1 MELSPEQFLDV
12 RSHGFVRLAIAVPRV
27 RVGDP
32 AANVAHHLEQIEA
45 AGGKGASYVL
55 FPELSLTGYT
65 CADLFYSQAL
75 LDGALKALEELL
87 DQTKETGLAFSFG
100 MPLRIDHAVF
110 NVAVT
115 CSRGD
120 ILSVAPKTYLPQYR
134 EFYETRYF
142 ARAAEAQTDSVSLC
156 GREAPFGP
164 DVLLRTDDPRVV
176 IYPTICED
184 DWVPVPPSSRAALA
198 GASILANL
206 SASNIVI
213 GKAQYREDL
222 VLASSGRN
230 EAVHMYAAAGF
241 GESTMDVVWD
251 GHGFITERGYML
263 AKTERFQL
271 DGACIVA
278 DVDVEALTLERG
290 VQGSF
295 RQNAMDYKSSWRS
308 VSLPGF
314 RSGQAGERG
323 LKDAGR
329 AGEEGSKDA
338 GRAGEEGSKDA
349 GRTPNEAHRTFER
362 DIPSH
367 PFVPQNPAD
376 RSQRCREV
384 FMIQSTGLATKLR
397 SLPEDARRVVVAVSG
412 GQDSTHALN
421 VAVHTMDLLGLPR
434 SRIVALTMPGLG
446 TTERTYSNACTL
458 IRAVGATFREIDI
471 KPAVRQFFED
481 IEHSEDK
488 KDLVYENTQAW
499 TRKLEELATAAQVK
513 GIVLGT
519 GDLSELALGWCTMFG
534 DHASH
539 YGVNAGIPKTLISY
553 LIRWTADEVF
563 EKETAVRDVLLDIL
577 DTPISPELLP
587 PREREIAQKTEENIG
602 PYELHDFFI
611 YYFMRFGF
619 SPSRIARMA
628 LHAFEGKYELREI
641 KTWLRVF
648 IVRFF
653 QNQFKRN
660 CLPEGP
666 KVGMTCISPR
676 GDWRMPS
683 DASPAVWLSDL
694 DRIPDEL

>member
-1 MELSPEQFLDV
+1 MDPKLTPEQFLDV
-12 RSHGFVRLAIAVPRV
+12 RGHGFVRLAIAVPRI

-45 AGGKGASYVL
+45 AEGKGASYAL

-65 CADLFYSQAL
+65 CADLFHSQAL
-75 LDGALKALEELL
+75 LDGALEALEELL
-87 DQTKETGLAFSFG
+87 ERTRNFDLAFSFG

-120 ILSVAPKTYLPQYR
+120 ILSVTPKTYLPQYR

-142 ARAAEAQTDSVSLC
+142 ARAAEAQAETVSLC
-156 GREAPFGP
+156 GRDAPFGP

-184 DWVPVPPSSRAALA
+184 DWVPLPPSSRAALA

-213 GKAQYREDL
+213 GKAQYREEL
-222 VLASSGRN
+222 ILASSGRN

-251 GHGFITERGYML
+251 GHGFIAERGYML
-263 AKTERFQL
+263 AKTERFHL
-271 DGACIVA
+271 DGACIAA

-308 VSLPGF
+308 VTLRGF
-314 RSGQAGERG
+314 RSGRAGE
-323 LKDAGR
+323 KDSKGAGR
-329 AGEEGSKDA
+329 ASA
-338 GRAGEEGSKDA
+338 
-349 GRTPNEAHRTFER
+349 EAHRTFRR

-367 PFVPQNPAD
+367 PFVPQNPAE

-421 VAVHTMDLLGLPR
+421 VAVHTMDMLGLPR
-434 SRIVALTMPGLG
+434 SHIVALTMPGLG
-446 TTERTYSNACTL
+446 TTERTYSNACAL

-471 KPAVRQFFED
+471 KPAVRQFFGD
-481 IEHSEDK
+481 IGHSEDK

-499 TRKLEELATAAQVK
+499 TRKLEELATAAQVR

-553 LIRWTADEVF
+553 LIRWTADVVF
-563 EKETAVRDVLLDIL
+563 EQETAVQDVLLDIL

-587 PREREIAQKTEENIG
+587 PREREIAQKTEEDIG

-628 LHAFEGKYELREI
+628 LHAFEGKYALREI

-683 DASPAVWLSDL
+683 DASPAVWLADL
-694 DRIPDEL
+694 ERIPDEL

>member
-1 MELSPEQFLDV
+1 MEFSPEQFLDV
-12 RSHGFVRLAIAVPRV
+12 RSHGFVRLAIAVPRI

-45 AGGKGASYVL
+45 AGVKGASYVL

-65 CADLFYSQAL
+65 CADLFHSQAL

-87 DQTKETGLAFSFG
+87 DQTRETGLAFSFG

-308 VSLPGF
+308 AYLPGF
-314 RSGQAGERG
+314 RPGQNGEER
-323 LKDAGR
+323 LKDAGQ
-329 AGEEGSKDA
+329 AGKEGSKDA
-338 GRAGEEGSKDA
+338 GRAPGA
-349 GRTPNEAHRTFER
+349 AHRTFER

-397 SLPEDARRVVVAVSG
+397 SLPENARRVVVAVSG

-471 KPAVRQFFED
+471 KPAVRQFFGD
-481 IEHSEDK
+481 IGHSEDK

-563 EKETAVRDVLLDIL
+563 EQETAVRDVLLDIL

-587 PREREIAQKTEENIG
+587 PREQEIDQKTEENIG

-628 LHAFEGKYELREI
+628 MHAFEGKYELREI

>member
-1 MELSPEQFLDV
+1 MSMKLSTEQFLDV
-12 RSHGFVRLAIAVPRV
+12 RNHGFVRLAIVVPRI

-45 AGGKGASYVL
+45 AAARGSSYAL

-65 CADLFYSQAL
+65 CADLFHSQAL
-75 LDGALKALEELL
+75 LDGALEALGEILDRTREL
-87 DQTKETGLAFSFG
+87 DMAFSFG

-115 CSRGD
+115 CSRGN
-120 ILSVAPKTYLPQYR
+120 ILSAAPKTYLPQYR

-142 ARAAEAQTDSVSLC
+142 ARAAEAQSDTIALC
-156 GREAPFGP
+156 GQDVPFGP

-184 DWVPVPPSSRAALA
+184 DWVPVPPSGRAALA
-198 GASILANL
+198 GATILANL

-222 VLASSGRN
+222 ILSSSGRN

-251 GHGFITERGYML
+251 GHGFIAERGYML
-263 AKTERFQL
+263 EKTKRFQL

-278 DVDVEALTLERG
+278 DADVEALTLERG

-308 VSLPGF
+308 VSLAGF
-314 RSGQAGERG
+314 RPGQTGQKSPEAS
-323 LKDAGR
+323 DR
-329 AGEEGSKDA
+329 AGEGVHHA
-338 GRAGEEGSKDA
+338 FQR
-349 GRTPNEAHRTFER
+349 N
-362 DIPSH
+362 IPSH
-367 PFVPQNPAD
+367 PFVPQNPAE

-384 FMIQSTGLATKLR
+384 FMIQATGLATKLR

-421 VAVHTMDLLGLPR
+421 VAVHTMDMLELPR

-446 TTERTYSNACTL
+446 TTERTYGNACAL

-471 KPAVRQFFED
+471 KPAVRQFFGD
-481 IEHSEDK
+481 IGHSEDK

-499 TRKLEELATAAQVK
+499 TRKLEELATAAQVR

-553 LIRWTADEVF
+553 LIRWTADVVF
-563 EKETAVRDVLLDIL
+563 EQEKAVRDVLLDIL

-587 PREREIAQKTEENIG
+587 PREREIAQKTEEKIG

-628 LHAFEGKYELREI
+628 LHAFEGKYPLHEI
-641 KTWLRVF
+641 KNWLRVF

-683 DASPAVWLSDL
+683 DASPAVWLADL
-694 DRIPDEL
+694 ERIPDEL

>member
-12 RSHGFVRLAIAVPRV
+12 RSHGFVRLAIAVPRI

-65 CADLFYSQAL
+65 CADLFHSQAL

-87 DQTKETGLAFSFG
+87 DQTRETGLAFSFG

-115 CSRGD
+115 CSRGA

-308 VSLPGF
+308 ATLPGF
-314 RSGQAGERG
+314 RSGQAGDEGTKDASQAGEMG
-323 LKDAGR
+323 LKDAGQ
-329 AGEEGSKDA
+329 A
-338 GRAGEEGSKDA
+338 
-349 GRTPNEAHRTFER
+349 PNEAHRTFER

-471 KPAVRQFFED
+471 KPAVRQFFGD

>member
-1 MELSPEQFLDV
+1 MDPKLTPEQFLDV
-12 RSHGFVRLAIAVPRV
+12 RGHGFVRLAIAVPRI

-45 AGGKGASYVL
+45 AEGKGASYAL

-65 CADLFYSQAL
+65 CADLFHSQAL
-75 LDGALKALEELL
+75 LDGALEALEELL
-87 DQTKETGLAFSFG
+87 ERTRSFDLAFSFG
-100 MPLRIDHAVF
+100 MPLRIDHAVY

-120 ILSVAPKTYLPQYR
+120 ILSVTPKTYLPQYR

-142 ARAAEAQTDSVSLC
+142 ARAAEAQTETVSLC
-156 GREAPFGP
+156 GRDAPFGP

-184 DWVPVPPSSRAALA
+184 DWVPLPPSSRAALA

-213 GKAQYREDL
+213 GKAQYREEL
-222 VLASSGRN
+222 ILASSGRN

-251 GHGFITERGYML
+251 GHGFIAERGYML
-263 AKTERFQL
+263 AKTERFHL
-271 DGACIVA
+271 DGACIAA

-308 VSLPGF
+308 VTLQGF
-314 RSGQAGERG
+314 RSGRTGE
-323 LKDAGR
+323 KDSKGAGR
-329 AGEEGSKDA
+329 ASA
-338 GRAGEEGSKDA
+338 
-349 GRTPNEAHRTFER
+349 EAHRTFRR

-367 PFVPQNPAD
+367 PFVPQNPAE

-421 VAVHTMDLLGLPR
+421 VAVHTMDMLGLPR
-434 SRIVALTMPGLG
+434 SHIVALTMPGLG
-446 TTERTYSNACTL
+446 TTERTYSNACAL

-471 KPAVRQFFED
+471 KPAVRQFFGD
-481 IEHSEDK
+481 IGHSEDK

-499 TRKLEELATAAQVK
+499 TRKLEELATAAQVR

-553 LIRWTADEVF
+553 LIRWTADVVF
-563 EKETAVRDVLLDIL
+563 EQETAVRDVLLDIL

-587 PREREIAQKTEENIG
+587 PREREIAQKTEEDIG

-611 YYFMRFGF
+611 YYFLRFGF

-628 LHAFEGKYELREI
+628 LHAFEGKYALREI

-683 DASPAVWLSDL
+683 DASPAVWLADL
-694 DRIPDEL
+694 ERIPDEL

>member
-1 MELSPEQFLDV
+1 MERSPEQFLDV
-12 RSHGFVRLAIAVPRV
+12 RSHGFVRLAIAVPRI

-32 AANVAHHLEQIEA
+32 AANVTHHLEQIEGA
-45 AGGKGASYVL
+45 VGKGASYVL

-65 CADLFYSQAL
+65 CADLFHSQAL
-75 LDGALKALEELL
+75 LDGVLKAFEELL
-87 DQTKETGLAFSFG
+87 DKTRCIDLAFSFG

-120 ILSVAPKTYLPQYR
+120 ILSVTPKTYLPQYR

-142 ARAAEAQTDSVSLC
+142 ARAAEAQTESVSLC

-198 GASILANL
+198 GATILANL

-213 GKAQYREDL
+213 GKAQYREHL

-271 DGACIVA
+271 DGTCIVA

-295 RQNAMDYKSSWRS
+295 RQNAMDYKSAWRS
-308 VSLPGF
+308 ISLPGF
-314 RSGQAGERG
+314 RAG
-323 LKDAGR
+323 L
-329 AGEEGSKDA
+329 GEVAGSKDDQRA
-338 GRAGEEGSKDA
+338 GVADSKDTGRTGVADSEKTGRAPEEV
-349 GRTPNEAHRTFER
+349 HRTFER
-362 DIPSH
+362 DIPAQ
-367 PFVPQNPAD
+367 PFVPQNPAE

-434 SRIVALTMPGLG
+434 SHIVALTMPGLG
-446 TTERTYSNACTL
+446 TTERTYSNACAL

-471 KPAVRQFFED
+471 KPAVRRFFED
-481 IEHSEDK
+481 IEHSEEK

-499 TRKLEELATAAQVK
+499 TRKLEELATAAQVR

-563 EKETAVRDVLLDIL
+563 EQEAAVQDVLLDIL

-587 PREREIAQKTEENIG
+587 PREQEIAQKTEENIG

-628 LHAFEGKYELREI
+628 LHAFEGRYELREI

-666 KVGMTCISPR
+666 KVGMTCLSPR

-694 DRIPDEL
+694 ERIPDEL

>member
-1 MELSPEQFLDV
+1 MGIKHSTEQFLDV
-12 RSHGFVRLAIAVPRV
+12 RNHGFVRLAITIPRIL
-27 RVGDP
+27 VGNP
-32 AANVAHHLEQIEA
+32 NANVLHHVEQIEA
-45 AGGKGASYVL
+45 AANQGSSYAL

-65 CADLFYSQAL
+65 CADLFHSQAL
-75 LDGALKALEELL
+75 LEGTLDALNGLL
-87 DQTKETGLAFSFG
+87 DKTRELEIVFSFG

-115 CSRGD
+115 CSRGN
-120 ILSVAPKTYLPQYR
+120 ILAVTPKTYLPQYR

-142 ARAAEAQTDSVSLC
+142 ARAAEAQTETVFLNNQ
-156 GREAPFGP
+156 EIPFGN
-164 DVLLRTDDPRVV
+164 DILLRTDDPRVI

-184 DWVPVPPSSRAALA
+184 DWVPMPPSSRAALA
-198 GASILANL
+198 GATILANL

-213 GKAQYREDL
+213 GKAQYRENL
-222 VLASSGRN
+222 ILASSGRN

-251 GHGFITERGYML
+251 GHGFISERGYML
-263 AKTERFQL
+263 AKTKRFDL
-271 DGACIVA
+271 NGTCIA
-278 DVDVEALTLERG
+278 SDVDVEALTLERG

-308 VSLPGF
+308 VLLPGF
-314 RSGQAGERG
+314 HFGQTTHNDSDENSNAKEQIYH
-323 LKDAGR
+323 KF
-329 AGEEGSKDA
+329 S
-338 GRAGEEGSKDA
+338 
-349 GRTPNEAHRTFER
+349 R
-362 DIPSH
+362 DISSH
-367 PFVPQNPAD
+367 PFVPHKLEERN
-376 RSQRCREV
+376 QRCREV
-384 FMIQSTGLATKLR
+384 FMIQATGLATKLR

-421 VAVHTMDLLGLPR
+421 VAVHTMDILGLPR
-434 SRIVALTMPGLG
+434 SRVIALTMPGLG
-446 TTERTYSNACTL
+446 TTDRTYGNACAL
-458 IRAVGATFREIDI
+458 IQAVGATFREIDI
-471 KPAVRQFFED
+471 KPAVRQFFDD
-481 IEHSEDK
+481 IEHSEDQ

-499 TRKLEELATAAQVK
+499 TRKLEELATAAQVR
-513 GIVLGT
+513 GIVIGT

-553 LIRWTADEVF
+553 LIRWTADVVF
-563 EKETAVRDVLLDIL
+563 EQDEVVRKVLLDIL
-577 DTPISPELLP
+577 ETPISPELLP
-587 PREREIAQKTEENIG
+587 PVDTEIAQKTEENIG

-628 LHAFEGKYELREI
+628 LHAFDEKYGLGEI

-683 DASPAVWLSDL
+683 DASPAVWLEDL
-694 DRIPDEL
+694 ERIPDEL

>member
-1 MELSPEQFLDV
+1 MNPKFTAEQFLDV
-12 RSHGFVRLAIAVPRV
+12 RSHGFVRLAIAVPRI

-32 AANVAHHLEQIEA
+32 AANVAHHLEQIET
-45 AGGKGASYVL
+45 AGGKGASYAL

-65 CADLFYSQAL
+65 CADLFHSQAL
-75 LDGALKALEELL
+75 LDGALEAFEDLLEKTRNI
-87 DQTKETGLAFSFG
+87 DLAFSFG

-120 ILSVAPKTYLPQYR
+120 ILSVTPKTYLPQYR

-142 ARAAEAQTDSVSLC
+142 ARAAEAQTETVSLC
-156 GREAPFGP
+156 GRDAPFGT

-184 DWVPVPPSSRAALA
+184 DWVPLPPSSRAALA

-213 GKAQYREDL
+213 GKAQYREEL
-222 VLASSGRN
+222 ILASSGRN

-251 GHGFITERGYML
+251 GHGFIAERGYML

-271 DGACIVA
+271 DGACIAA

-308 VSLPGF
+308 APLQGF
-314 RSGQAGERG
+314 RSGQTAEKGSTAAGQ
-323 LKDAGR
+323 AS
-329 AGEEGSKDA
+329 GEV
-338 GRAGEEGSKDA
+338 
-349 GRTPNEAHRTFER
+349 HRTFRR

-367 PFVPQNPAD
+367 PFVPQNPAE

-421 VAVHTMDLLGLPR
+421 VAVHTMDMLGLPR
-434 SRIVALTMPGLG
+434 SHIVALTMPGLG
-446 TTERTYSNACTL
+446 TTERTYSNACAL

-471 KPAVRQFFED
+471 KPAVRQFFGD

-499 TRKLEELATAAQVK
+499 TRKLEELATAAQVR

-553 LIRWTADEVF
+553 LIRWTADVVF

-628 LHAFEGKYELREI
+628 LHAFEGKYELQEI

-683 DASPAVWLSDL
+683 DASPAVWLADL
-694 DRIPDEL
+694 ERVPDEL

>member
-1 MELSPEQFLDV
+1 MDPTCSPDQFLDV
-12 RSHGFVRLAIAVPRV
+12 RSHGFVRLAIAVPRI

-32 AANVAHHLEQIEA
+32 AANVTHHLEQIEA
-45 AGGKGASYVL
+45 ADGRGASYAL

-65 CADLFYSQAL
+65 CADLFHSQAL
-75 LDGALKALEELL
+75 LDGALEALEDLL
-87 DQTKETGLAFSFG
+87 DRTKDLDMAFSFG

-115 CSRGD
+115 CSRGHV
-120 ILSVAPKTYLPQYR
+120 LSVTPKTYLPQYR

-142 ARAAEAQTDSVSLC
+142 ARAAEAQTVTVTLC
-156 GREAPFGP
+156 GTDVPFGP

-222 VLASSGRN
+222 ILASSGRN

-251 GHGFITERGYML
+251 GHGFIAERGYML
-263 AKTERFQL
+263 AKTERFHL

-308 VSLPGF
+308 VSLTGF
-314 RSGQAGERG
+314 RPEPAGEDGSNASDQPR
-323 LKDAGR
+323 
-329 AGEEGSKDA
+329 EGVHQA
-338 GRAGEEGSKDA
+338 
-349 GRTPNEAHRTFER
+349 FLR

-367 PFVPQNPAD
+367 PFVPQNPAE

-384 FMIQSTGLATKLR
+384 FMIQATGLATKLR
-397 SLPEDARRVVVAVSG
+397 SLPEDARKVVVAVSG

-421 VAVHTMDLLGLPR
+421 VAVHAMDLIGLPR
-434 SRIVALTMPGLG
+434 SHIVALTMPGLG
-446 TTERTYSNACTL
+446 TTERTYENACAL

-471 KPAVRQFFED
+471 KPAVRQFFGD
-481 IEHSEDK
+481 IGHSEDK

-499 TRKLEELATAAQVK
+499 TRKLEELATAAQVR

-553 LIRWTADEVF
+553 LIRWTADVVF
-563 EKETAVRDVLLDIL
+563 EREKAVRDVLLDIL

-587 PREREIAQKTEENIG
+587 PHEREIAQKTEEKIG

-628 LHAFEGKYELREI
+628 LHAFEGKYDLQAI

>member
-1 MELSPEQFLDV
+1 MSMKLSTEQFLDV
-12 RSHGFVRLAIAVPRV
+12 RNHGFVRLAIVVPRI

-32 AANVAHHLEQIEA
+32 TANVAHHLEQIEA
-45 AGGKGASYVL
+45 AAGRGSSYAL

-65 CADLFYSQAL
+65 CADLFHSQVL
-75 LDGALKALEELL
+75 LDGALEALGEILEATRGL
-87 DQTKETGLAFSFG
+87 DMAFSFG

-110 NVAVT
+110 NVALT
-115 CSRGD
+115 CSRGN
-120 ILSVAPKTYLPQYR
+120 ILSATPKTYLPQYR

-142 ARAAEAQTDSVSLC
+142 ARAAEAQADTVSLC
-156 GREAPFGP
+156 GQDVPFGP
-164 DVLLRTDDPRVV
+164 DVLLRTDDPRIV

-184 DWVPVPPSSRAALA
+184 DWVPVPPSGRAALA
-198 GASILANL
+198 GATILANL

-222 VLASSGRN
+222 ILASSGRN

-278 DVDVEALTLERG
+278 DADVEALTLERG

-308 VSLPGF
+308 VPLPGF
-314 RSGQAGERG
+314 RSGQAGQNGSGGSGRRG
-323 LKDAGR
+323 K
-329 AGEEGSKDA
+329 EGKGVHHA
-338 GRAGEEGSKDA
+338 
-349 GRTPNEAHRTFER
+349 FLR

-367 PFVPQNPAD
+367 PFVPQNPAE

-384 FMIQSTGLATKLR
+384 FMIQATGLATKLR

-421 VAVHTMDLLGLPR
+421 VAVHTMDMLELPR

-446 TTERTYSNACTL
+446 TTERTYGNACAL

-471 KPAVRQFFED
+471 KPAVRQFFGD
-481 IEHSEDK
+481 IGHSEDK

-499 TRKLEELATAAQVK
+499 TRKLEELATAAQVR

-553 LIRWTADEVF
+553 LIRWTSDVVF
-563 EKETAVRDVLLDIL
+563 EEEKAVREVLLDIL

-587 PREREIAQKTEENIG
+587 PREREIAQKTEEKIG

-628 LHAFEGKYELREI
+628 LHAFEGKYQLHEI

-683 DASPAVWLSDL
+683 DASPAVWLADL
-694 DRIPDEL
+694 ERIPDEL

>member
-1 MELSPEQFLDV
+1 MGLSPEQFLDV
-12 RSHGFVRLAIAVPRV
+12 RSHGFVRLAIAVPRI

-65 CADLFYSQAL
+65 CADLFHSQAL

-87 DQTKETGLAFSFG
+87 DQTRETGLAFSFG

-115 CSRGD
+115 CSRGT

-156 GREAPFGP
+156 GQEAPFGP
-164 DVLLRTDDPRVV
+164 DVLLRTDDPRIV

-308 VSLPGF
+308 AYLPGL
-314 RSGQAGERG
+314 RPGQNGEER
-323 LKDAGR
+323 LKDAGQ
-329 AGEEGSKDA
+329 AGKESSKDA
-338 GRAGEEGSKDA
+338 GQAPGA
-349 GRTPNEAHRTFER
+349 AHQTFER

-471 KPAVRQFFED
+471 KPAVRQFFGD
-481 IEHSEDK
+481 IQHSEDK

-563 EKETAVRDVLLDIL
+563 EQETAVRDVLLDIL

-587 PREREIAQKTEENIG
+587 PREQEIDQKTEENIG

>member
-1 MELSPEQFLDV
+1 MSMKLSTEQFLDV
-12 RSHGFVRLAIAVPRV
+12 RNHGFVRLAIVVPRI

-45 AGGKGASYVL
+45 AAGRGSSYAL

-65 CADLFYSQAL
+65 CADLFHSQVL
-75 LDGALKALEELL
+75 LDSALEALGEILEATRGL
-87 DQTKETGLAFSFG
+87 DMTFSFG

-110 NVAVT
+110 NVALT
-115 CSRGD
+115 CSRGN
-120 ILSVAPKTYLPQYR
+120 ILSATPKTYLPQYR

-142 ARAAEAQTDSVSLC
+142 ARAAEAQADTVSLC
-156 GREAPFGP
+156 GQEVPFGP
-164 DVLLRTDDPRVV
+164 DVLLRTDDPRIV

-184 DWVPVPPSSRAALA
+184 DWVPVPPSGRAALA
-198 GASILANL
+198 GATILANL

-222 VLASSGRN
+222 ILASSGRN

-278 DVDVEALTLERG
+278 DADVEALTLERG

-308 VSLPGF
+308 VPLPGF
-314 RSGQAGERG
+314 RSGQAGQNGSGASGRRG
-323 LKDAGR
+323 K
-329 AGEEGSKDA
+329 EGKGVHHA
-338 GRAGEEGSKDA
+338 
-349 GRTPNEAHRTFER
+349 FLR

-367 PFVPQNPAD
+367 PFVPQNPAE

-384 FMIQSTGLATKLR
+384 FMIQATGLATKLR

-421 VAVHTMDLLGLPR
+421 VAVHTMDMLELPR

-446 TTERTYSNACTL
+446 TTERTYGNACAL

-471 KPAVRQFFED
+471 KPAVRQFFGD
-481 IEHSEDK
+481 IGHSEDK

-499 TRKLEELATAAQVK
+499 TRKLEELATAAQVR

-553 LIRWTADEVF
+553 LIRWTADVVF
-563 EKETAVRDVLLDIL
+563 EEEKAVREVLLDIL

-587 PREREIAQKTEENIG
+587 PREREIAQKTEEKIG

-628 LHAFEGKYELREI
+628 LHAFEGKYQLHEI

-683 DASPAVWLSDL
+683 DASPAVWLADL
-694 DRIPDEL
+694 ERIPDEL

>member
-1 MELSPEQFLDV
+1 M
-12 RSHGFVRLAIAVPRV
+12 RLAIAVPRI

-65 CADLFYSQAL
+65 CADLFHSQAL
-75 LDGALKALEELL
+75 LDGTLKALEELL
-87 DQTKETGLAFSFG
+87 DQTRETGLAFSFG

-308 VSLPGF
+308 VTLPGF
-314 RSGQAGERG
+314 RLGQTGEGGSKDAGQAVESG

-329 AGEEGSKDA
+329 A
-338 GRAGEEGSKDA
+338 
-349 GRTPNEAHRTFER
+349 PNEAHRTFER

-446 TTERTYSNACTL
+446 TTKRTYSNACTL

-471 KPAVRQFFED
+471 KPAVLQFFGD
-481 IEHSEDK
+481 IGHSEDK

-587 PREREIAQKTEENIG
+587 PQEQEIAQKTEENIG

>member
-1 MELSPEQFLDV
+1 MVPPLPPDQFLDV
-12 RSHGFVRLAIAVPRV
+12 RNHGFARLAIAVPRI

-32 AANVAHHLEQIEA
+32 AANVSHHLEQIEA
-45 AGGKGASYVL
+45 ADGRGASYVL

-65 CADLFYSQAL
+65 CADLFHSQAL
-75 LDGALKALEELL
+75 LDGALDSLAELL
-87 DQTKETGLAFSFG
+87 DRTRELAMAFSFG

-115 CSRGD
+115 CSRGR
-120 ILSVAPKTYLPQYR
+120 ILSVTPKTYLPQYR

-142 ARAAEAQTDSVSLC
+142 ARAAEAQADTVTLC
-156 GREAPFGP
+156 GTDVPFGP
-164 DVLLRTDDPRVV
+164 DVLLRTDDPRIV

-184 DWVPVPPSSRAALA
+184 DWVPVPPASRAALA
-198 GASILANL
+198 GATVLANL

-222 VLASSGRN
+222 ILASSGRN

-251 GHGFITERGYML
+251 GHGFIAERGYMM
-263 AKTERFQL
+263 ARTERFHL
-271 DGACIVA
+271 DGACVVA

-314 RSGQAGERG
+314 RPDPAGNNG
-323 LKDAGR
+323 SKSSGR
-329 AGEEGSKDA
+329 A
-338 GRAGEEGSKDA
+338 
-349 GRTPNEAHRTFER
+349 NEVAYRTFLR

-367 PFVPQNPAD
+367 PFVPQNPAE

-384 FMIQSTGLATKLR
+384 FMIQATGLATKLK
-397 SLPEDARRVVVAVSG
+397 SLPEDARKVVVAVSG

-421 VAVHTMDLLGLPR
+421 VAVHTMDMLGLPR
-434 SRIVALTMPGLG
+434 SGVVALTMPGLG
-446 TTERTYSNACTL
+446 TTERTYGNACAL

-471 KPAVRQFFED
+471 KPAVRQFFGD
-481 IEHSEDK
+481 IAHSEDK
-488 KDLVYENTQAW
+488 KDLVFENTQAW
-499 TRKLEELATAAQVK
+499 TRKLEELATAAQVR

-563 EKETAVRDVLLDIL
+563 EREQAVRDVLLDIL

-587 PREREIAQKTEENIG
+587 PREAEIAQKTEEKIG

-628 LHAFEGKYELREI
+628 LHAFGGKYDLREI

-683 DASPAVWLSDL
+683 DASPAVWLADL
-694 DRIPDEL
+694 ERIPDEL

>member
-1 MELSPEQFLDV
+1 MVPPLPPDQFLDV
-12 RSHGFVRLAIAVPRV
+12 RNHGFARVAIAVPRI

-32 AANVAHHLEQIEA
+32 AANVSHHLEQIEA
-45 AGGKGASYVL
+45 ADGRGASYVL

-65 CADLFYSQAL
+65 CADLFHSQAL
-75 LDGALKALEELL
+75 LDGALDSLAELL
-87 DQTKETGLAFSFG
+87 DRTRELTMAFSFG

-115 CSRGD
+115 CSRGS
-120 ILSVAPKTYLPQYR
+120 ILSVTPKTYLPQYR

-142 ARAAEAQTDSVSLC
+142 ARAAEAQADTVTLC
-156 GREAPFGP
+156 GTDVPFGP
-164 DVLLRTDDPRVV
+164 DVLLRTDDPRIV
-176 IYPTICED
+176 IYPTVCED

-198 GASILANL
+198 GATVLANL

-222 VLASSGRN
+222 ILASSGRN

-251 GHGFITERGYML
+251 GHGFIAERGYMMVR
-263 AKTERFQL
+263 TERFHL
-271 DGACIVA
+271 DGACVVA

-295 RQNAMDYKSSWRS
+295 RQNAMDYRSSWRS

-314 RSGQAGERG
+314 RPDPAGNN
-323 LKDAGR
+323 
-329 AGEEGSKDA
+329 GSKA
-338 GRAGEEGSKDA
+338 SSRA
-349 GRTPNEAHRTFER
+349 NEVAYRTFLR

-367 PFVPQNPAD
+367 PFVPQNPAE

-384 FMIQSTGLATKLR
+384 FMIQATGLATKLK
-397 SLPEDARRVVVAVSG
+397 SLPEDARKVVVAVSG

-421 VAVHTMDLLGLPR
+421 VAVHTMDMLGLPR
-434 SRIVALTMPGLG
+434 SGVVALTMPGLG
-446 TTERTYSNACTL
+446 TTERTYGNACAL

-471 KPAVRQFFED
+471 KPAVRQFFGD
-481 IEHSEDK
+481 IAHSEDK
-488 KDLVYENTQAW
+488 KDLVFENTQAW
-499 TRKLEELATAAQVK
+499 TRKLEELATAAQVR

-563 EKETAVRDVLLDIL
+563 EREQAVRDVLLDIL

-587 PREREIAQKTEENIG
+587 PREAEIAQKTEEKIG

-628 LHAFEGKYELREI
+628 LHAFGGKYDLREI

-683 DASPAVWLSDL
+683 DASPAVWLADL
-694 DRIPDEL
+694 ERIPDEL

>member
-1 MELSPEQFLDV
+1 MDPKLTPEQFLDV
-12 RSHGFVRLAIAVPRV
+12 RGHGFVRLAIAVPRI

-45 AGGKGASYVL
+45 AEGKGASYAL

-65 CADLFYSQAL
+65 CADLFHSQAL
-75 LDGALKALEELL
+75 LDGVLEALEELL
-87 DQTKETGLAFSFG
+87 ERTRSFDLAFSFG

-120 ILSVAPKTYLPQYR
+120 ILSVTPKTYLPQYR

-142 ARAAEAQTDSVSLC
+142 ARAAEAQAETVSLC
-156 GREAPFGP
+156 GRDAPFGA
-164 DVLLRTDDPRVV
+164 DVLVRTDDPRVV

-184 DWVPVPPSSRAALA
+184 DWVPLPPSSRAALA

-222 VLASSGRN
+222 ILASSGRN

-251 GHGFITERGYML
+251 GHGFIAERGYML

-271 DGACIVA
+271 DGACIAA

-308 VSLPGF
+308 VTLRGF
-314 RSGQAGERG
+314 RSGRAGE
-323 LKDAGR
+323 KDPRAAGR
-329 AGEEGSKDA
+329 ASA
-338 GRAGEEGSKDA
+338 
-349 GRTPNEAHRTFER
+349 EAHRTFRR

-367 PFVPQNPAD
+367 PFVPQNPAE

-421 VAVHTMDLLGLPR
+421 VAVHTMDMLGLPR
-434 SRIVALTMPGLG
+434 SDIVALTMPGLG
-446 TTERTYSNACTL
+446 TTERTYSNACAL

-471 KPAVRQFFED
+471 KPAVRQFFGD
-481 IEHSEDK
+481 IGHSEDK

-499 TRKLEELATAAQVK
+499 TRKLEELATAAQVR

-553 LIRWTADEVF
+553 LIRWTADVVF
-563 EKETAVRDVLLDIL
+563 EQEAAVRDVLLDIL

-587 PREREIAQKTEENIG
+587 PREREIAQKTEESIG

-628 LHAFEGKYELREI
+628 LHAFEGKYALREI

-683 DASPAVWLSDL
+683 DASPAVWLADL
-694 DRIPDEL
+694 ERIPDEL

>member
-1 MELSPEQFLDV
+1 MDPRFTPEQFLDV
-12 RSHGFVRLAIAVPRV
+12 RSHGFVRLAIAVPRI

-32 AANVAHHLEQIEA
+32 AANVDHHLEQLEA
-45 AGGKGASYVL
+45 ASGQGASYAL

-65 CADLFYSQAL
+65 CADLFHSQAL
-75 LDGALKALEELL
+75 LDGTLEALEKLL
-87 DQTKETGLAFSFG
+87 ERTRNTDLAYSFG
-100 MPLRIDHAVF
+100 MPLRIDHGVF

-115 CSRGD
+115 CCRGE
-120 ILSVAPKTYLPQYR
+120 ILSVTPKTYLPQYR

-142 ARAAEAQTDSVSLC
+142 ARAAEAQVETVSLC
-156 GREAPFGP
+156 GRDAPFGP
-164 DVLLRTDDPRVV
+164 DILLRTDDPRVV

-198 GASILANL
+198 GATILANL

-222 VLASSGRN
+222 ILASSGRN
-230 EAVHMYAAAGF
+230 ETVHMYAAAGF

-251 GHGFITERGYML
+251 GHGFIAERGYML

-271 DGACIVA
+271 DGACIAA

-308 VSLPGF
+308 VSMPGF
-314 RSGQAGERG
+314 RSG
-323 LKDAGR
+323 R
-329 AGEEGSKDA
+329 AGEKDSTSV
-338 GRAGEEGSKDA
+338 GRASG
-349 GRTPNEAHRTFER
+349 EAHRTFR
-362 DIPSH
+362 RGIPSH
-367 PFVPQNPAD
+367 PFVPQNPSE

-397 SLPEDARRVVVAVSG
+397 SLPENARRVVVAVSG

-421 VAVHTMDLLGLPR
+421 VAVHTMDMLGLPR
-434 SRIVALTMPGLG
+434 TRIVALTMPGLG
-446 TTERTYSNACTL
+446 TTERTYSNACAL

-471 KPAVRQFFED
+471 KPAVRQFFGD
-481 IEHSEDK
+481 IGHSEDK

-539 YGVNAGIPKTLISY
+539 YGVNSGIPKTLISY
-553 LIRWTADEVF
+553 LIRWTADVVF
-563 EKETAVRDVLLDIL
+563 EQETAVRDVLLDIL

-587 PREREIAQKTEENIG
+587 PHEREIAQKTEEKIG

-611 YYFMRFGF
+611 YYFLRFGF
-619 SPSRIARMA
+619 TPSRIARMA
-628 LHAFEGKYELREI
+628 LHAFDGKYGLPEI
-641 KTWLRVF
+641 KSWLRVF

-683 DASPAVWLSDL
+683 DASPAVWLADL
-694 DRIPDEL
+694 ERIPDEL

>member
-1 MELSPEQFLDV
+1 MVTMDPKFSPDQFLDI
-12 RSHGFVRLAIAVPRV
+12 RSHGFVRLAIAIPRI

-32 AANVAHHLEQIEA
+32 AENVTHHLEQIEA
-45 AGGKGASYVL
+45 AGEQGAAYVL

-65 CADLFYSQAL
+65 CADLFHSQAL
-75 LDGALKALEELL
+75 LEGALEALEALL
-87 DQTKETGLAFSFG
+87 AGTEKLDLAFSLG
-100 MPLRIDHAVF
+100 MPLRLDHAVF

-115 CSRGD
+115 CSRGK
-120 ILSVAPKTYLPQYR
+120 IVAVTPKTYLPQYR

-142 ARAAEAQTDSVSLC
+142 ARAAEAQTETVSLC
-156 GREAPFGP
+156 GRDAPFGP

-184 DWVPVPPSSRAALA
+184 DWVPVPPASRAALA
-198 GASILANL
+198 GATILANL

-222 VLASSGRN
+222 ILASSGRN
-230 EAVHMYAAAGF
+230 EAVHLYAAAGF

-251 GHGFITERGYML
+251 GHGFIAERGYML

-271 DGACIVA
+271 DGTCITA
-278 DVDVEALTLERG
+278 DVDVEALVLERG

-308 VSLPGF
+308 VSMPGF
-314 RSGQAGERG
+314 RPGQAGAADNDAARG
-323 LKDAGR
+323 DR
-329 AGEEGSKDA
+329 EQ
-338 GRAGEEGSKDA
+338 
-349 GRTPNEAHRTFER
+349 AHRTFHR
-362 DIPSH
+362 HIPSH
-367 PFVPQNPAD
+367 PFVPQNPAE
-376 RSQRCREV
+376 RSERCSEV
-384 FMIQSTGLATKLR
+384 FMIQFTGLATKLR

-446 TTERTYSNACTL
+446 TTERTYSNACAL

-471 KPAVRQFFED
+471 KPAVRKFFGD

-499 TRKLEELATAAQVK
+499 TRKLEELATAAQVR

-553 LIRWTADEVF
+553 LIKWTADEVF
-563 EKETAVRDVLLDIL
+563 EEEPEVREVLLDIL

-587 PREREIAQKTEENIG
+587 PSDREIAQKTEEEIG

-611 YYFMRFGF
+611 YYFLRFGF

-628 LHAFEGKYELREI
+628 LHAFEGKYGLPEI
-641 KTWLRVF
+641 KAWLRVF

-683 DASPAVWLSDL
+683 DASPAAWLADL
-694 DRIPDEL
+694 DRIPDGL

>member
-314 RSGQAGERG
+314 RSGQ
-323 LKDAGR
+323 

>member
-1 MELSPEQFLDV
+1 MDHTYSSEAFIDV
-12 RSHGFVRLAIAVPRV
+12 RSHGFVRLAIAVPRIH
-27 RVGDP
+27 VGDP
-32 AANVAHHLEQIEA
+32 TANVDHHAEQIETASGRGA
-45 AGGKGASYVL
+45 AYAL

-65 CADLFYSQAL
+65 CADLFHSQAL
-75 LDGALKALEELL
+75 LEGTLEALGALLESTREI
-87 DQTKETGLAFSFG
+87 GMAFSFG
-100 MPLRIDHAVF
+100 MPLRIDHGVF

-115 CSRGD
+115 CSRGK
-120 ILSVAPKTYLPQYR
+120 ILSVTPKTYLPQYR

-142 ARAAEAQTDSVSLC
+142 ARAAESQTETLSLC
-156 GREAPFGP
+156 GQDAPFGT

-222 VLASSGRN
+222 ILASSGRN

-251 GHGFITERGYML
+251 GHGFIAERGYML
-263 AKTERFQL
+263 AKTDRFQL
-271 DGACIVA
+271 DGTCVVA
-278 DVDVEALTLERG
+278 DVDVEALSLERG

-308 VSLPGF
+308 VSLAGF
-314 RSGQAGERG
+314 RPGKDRTNSTKVTGPREERV
-323 LKDAGR
+323 
-329 AGEEGSKDA
+329 
-338 GRAGEEGSKDA
+338 
-349 GRTPNEAHRTFER
+349 HHTFLR
-362 DIPSH
+362 PIPSH
-367 PFVPQNPAD
+367 PFVPQNPAE

-384 FMIQSTGLATKLR
+384 FMIQATGLATKLR
-397 SLPEDARRVVVAVSG
+397 SLPENARRVVVAVSG

-446 TTERTYSNACTL
+446 TTERTYSNACAL

-471 KPAVRQFFED
+471 KPAVRQFFGD
-481 IEHSEDK
+481 IGHSEDK
-488 KDLVYENTQAW
+488 KNLVYENTQAW
-499 TRKLEELATAAQVK
+499 TRKLEELATAAQVR

-563 EKETAVRDVLLDIL
+563 EKEQAVRDVLLDIL
-577 DTPISPELLP
+577 ATPISPELLP
-587 PREREIAQKTEENIG
+587 PREREIAQKTEEKIG

-611 YYFMRFGF
+611 YYFLRFGF
-619 SPSRIARMA
+619 SPTRIARMA
-628 LHAFEGKYELREI
+628 LHAFEGEYSLQEI

-653 QNQFKRN
+653 QSQFKRN

-683 DASPAVWLSDL
+683 DASPAIWLSNL
-694 DRIPDEL
+694 ERVPD

>member
-1 MELSPEQFLDV
+1 MVPPLPPDQFLDV
-12 RSHGFVRLAIAVPRV
+12 RNHGFARLAIAVPRI

-32 AANVAHHLEQIEA
+32 AANVSHHLEQIEA
-45 AGGKGASYVL
+45 ADGRGASYAL

-65 CADLFYSQAL
+65 CADLFHSQAL
-75 LDGALKALEELL
+75 LDGALDSLAELL
-87 DQTKETGLAFSFG
+87 DRTRELAMAFSFG

-115 CSRGD
+115 CSRGS
-120 ILSVAPKTYLPQYR
+120 ILSVTPKTYLPQYR

-142 ARAAEAQTDSVSLC
+142 ARAAEAQADTVTLC
-156 GREAPFGP
+156 GTDVPFGP
-164 DVLLRTDDPRVV
+164 DVLLRTDDPRIV

-184 DWVPVPPSSRAALA
+184 DWVPVPPASRAALA
-198 GASILANL
+198 GATVLANL

-222 VLASSGRN
+222 ILASSGRN

-251 GHGFITERGYML
+251 GHGFIAERGYMM
-263 AKTERFQL
+263 ARTERFHL
-271 DGACIVA
+271 DGACVVA

-314 RSGQAGERG
+314 RPDPAGNNG
-323 LKDAGR
+323 SKSSGR
-329 AGEEGSKDA
+329 A
-338 GRAGEEGSKDA
+338 
-349 GRTPNEAHRTFER
+349 NEVAYRTFLR

-367 PFVPQNPAD
+367 PFVPQNPAE

-384 FMIQSTGLATKLR
+384 FMIQATGLATKLK
-397 SLPEDARRVVVAVSG
+397 SLPEDARKVVVAVSG

-421 VAVHTMDLLGLPR
+421 VAVHTMDMLGLPR
-434 SRIVALTMPGLG
+434 SGVVALTMPGLG
-446 TTERTYSNACTL
+446 TTERTYGNACAL

-471 KPAVRQFFED
+471 KPAVRQFFGD
-481 IEHSEDK
+481 IAHSEDK
-488 KDLVYENTQAW
+488 KDLVFENTQAW
-499 TRKLEELATAAQVK
+499 TRKLEELATAAQVR

-563 EKETAVRDVLLDIL
+563 EREQAVRDVLLDIL

-587 PREREIAQKTEENIG
+587 PREAEIAQKTEEKIG

-628 LHAFEGKYELREI
+628 LHAFGGKYDLREI

-683 DASPAVWLSDL
+683 DASPAVWLADL
-694 DRIPDEL
+694 ERIPDEL

>member
-1 MELSPEQFLDV
+1 MDPTCSPDQFLDV
-12 RSHGFVRLAIAVPRV
+12 RSHGFVRLAIAVPRI

-32 AANVAHHLEQIEA
+32 AANVTHHLEQIEA
-45 AGGKGASYVL
+45 ADGRGASYAL

-65 CADLFYSQAL
+65 CADLFHSQAL
-75 LDGALKALEELL
+75 LDGALDALGELL
-87 DQTKETGLAFSFG
+87 DRTRGLDTAFSFG

-115 CSRGD
+115 CTRGNV
-120 ILSVAPKTYLPQYR
+120 LSVTPKTYLPQYR

-142 ARAAEAQTDSVSLC
+142 ARAAEAQADTVTLC
-156 GREAPFGP
+156 GTEVPFGP

-222 VLASSGRN
+222 ILTSSGRN

-251 GHGFITERGYML
+251 GHGFIAERGYMQ
-263 AKTERFQL
+263 AKTERFHL

-308 VSLPGF
+308 VSLTGF
-314 RSGQAGERG
+314 RPEPAGEDASNASGQP
-323 LKDAGR
+323 K
-329 AGEEGSKDA
+329 EGV
-338 GRAGEEGSKDA
+338 
-349 GRTPNEAHRTFER
+349 HRTFLR

-367 PFVPQNPAD
+367 PFVPQNPAE

-384 FMIQSTGLATKLR
+384 FMIQATGLATKLR
-397 SLPEDARRVVVAVSG
+397 SLPEDARKVVVAVSG

-434 SRIVALTMPGLG
+434 SQIVALTMPGLG
-446 TTERTYSNACTL
+446 TTERTYENACAL

-471 KPAVRQFFED
+471 KPAVRQFFGD
-481 IEHSEDK
+481 IGHSEDK
-488 KDLVYENTQAW
+488 MDLVYENTQAW
-499 TRKLEELATAAQVK
+499 TRKLEELATAAQVR

-553 LIRWTADEVF
+553 LIRWTADVVF
-563 EKETAVRDVLLDIL
+563 EREKTVRDVLLDIL

-587 PREREIAQKTEENIG
+587 PNAREIAQKTEEKIG

-628 LHAFEGKYELREI
+628 LHAFEGKYDLQEI

-694 DRIPDEL
+694 DCIPDEL

>member
-1 MELSPEQFLDV
+1 MVPPLPPDQFLDV
-12 RSHGFVRLAIAVPRV
+12 RNHGFARLAIAVPRI

-32 AANVAHHLEQIEA
+32 AANVSHHLEQIEA
-45 AGGKGASYVL
+45 ADGRGASYAL

-65 CADLFYSQAL
+65 CADLFHSQAL
-75 LDGALKALEELL
+75 LDGALDSLAELL
-87 DQTKETGLAFSFG
+87 DRTRELAMAFSFG

-115 CSRGD
+115 CSRGR
-120 ILSVAPKTYLPQYR
+120 ILSVTPKTYLSQYR

-142 ARAAEAQTDSVSLC
+142 ARAAEAQADTVTLC
-156 GREAPFGP
+156 GTDVPFGP
-164 DVLLRTDDPRVV
+164 DVLLRTDDPRIV

-184 DWVPVPPSSRAALA
+184 DWVPVPPASRAALA
-198 GASILANL
+198 GATVLANL

-222 VLASSGRN
+222 ILASSGRN

-251 GHGFITERGYML
+251 GHGFIAERGYMM
-263 AKTERFQL
+263 ARTERFHL
-271 DGACIVA
+271 DGACVVA

-314 RSGQAGERG
+314 RPDPAGNNG
-323 LKDAGR
+323 SKSSGR
-329 AGEEGSKDA
+329 A
-338 GRAGEEGSKDA
+338 
-349 GRTPNEAHRTFER
+349 NEVAYRTFLR

-367 PFVPQNPAD
+367 PFVPQNPAE

-384 FMIQSTGLATKLR
+384 FMIQATGLATKLK
-397 SLPEDARRVVVAVSG
+397 SLPEDARKVVVAVSG

-421 VAVHTMDLLGLPR
+421 VAVHTMDMLGLPR
-434 SRIVALTMPGLG
+434 SGVVALTMPGLG
-446 TTERTYSNACTL
+446 TTERTYGNACAL

-471 KPAVRQFFED
+471 KPAVRQFFGD
-481 IEHSEDK
+481 IAHSEDK
-488 KDLVYENTQAW
+488 KDLVFENTQAW
-499 TRKLEELATAAQVK
+499 TRKLEELATAAQVR

-563 EKETAVRDVLLDIL
+563 EREQAVHDVLLDIL

-587 PREREIAQKTEENIG
+587 PREAEIAQKTEEKIG

-628 LHAFEGKYELREI
+628 LHAFGGKYDLREI

-683 DASPAVWLSDL
+683 DASPAVWLADL
-694 DRIPDEL
+694 ERIPDEL

>member
-1 MELSPEQFLDV
+1 MVPPLPPDQFLDV
-12 RSHGFVRLAIAVPRV
+12 RNHGFARVAIAVPRI

-32 AANVAHHLEQIEA
+32 AANVSHHLEQIEA
-45 AGGKGASYVL
+45 ADGRGASYVL

-65 CADLFYSQAL
+65 CADLFHSQAL
-75 LDGALKALEELL
+75 LDGALDSLAELL
-87 DQTKETGLAFSFG
+87 DRTRELTMAFSFG

-115 CSRGD
+115 CSRGS
-120 ILSVAPKTYLPQYR
+120 ILSVTPKTYLPQYR

-142 ARAAEAQTDSVSLC
+142 ARAAEAQADTVTLC
-156 GREAPFGP
+156 GTDVPFGP
-164 DVLLRTDDPRVV
+164 DVLLRTDDPRIV

-184 DWVPVPPSSRAALA
+184 DWVPVPPASRAALA
-198 GASILANL
+198 GATVLANL

-222 VLASSGRN
+222 ILASSGRN

-251 GHGFITERGYML
+251 GHGFIAERGYMM
-263 AKTERFQL
+263 ARTERFHL
-271 DGACIVA
+271 DGACVVA

-314 RSGQAGERG
+314 RPDPAGNDG
-323 LKDAGR
+323 SKSSGR
-329 AGEEGSKDA
+329 A
-338 GRAGEEGSKDA
+338 
-349 GRTPNEAHRTFER
+349 NEVAYRTFLR

-367 PFVPQNPAD
+367 PFVPQNPAE

-384 FMIQSTGLATKLR
+384 FMIQATGLATKLK
-397 SLPEDARRVVVAVSG
+397 SLPEDARKVVVAVSG

-421 VAVHTMDLLGLPR
+421 VAVHTMDMLGQPR
-434 SRIVALTMPGLG
+434 SGVVALTMPGLG
-446 TTERTYSNACTL
+446 TTERTYGNACAL

-471 KPAVRQFFED
+471 KPAVRQFFGD
-481 IEHSEDK
+481 IAHSEDK
-488 KDLVYENTQAW
+488 KDLVFENTQAW
-499 TRKLEELATAAQVK
+499 TRKLEELATAAQVR

-563 EKETAVRDVLLDIL
+563 EREQAVRDVLLDIL

-587 PREREIAQKTEENIG
+587 PREAEIAQKTEEKIG

-628 LHAFEGKYELREI
+628 LHAFGGKYDLREI

-683 DASPAVWLSDL
+683 DASPAVWLADL
-694 DRIPDEL
+694 ERIPDEL

>member
-1 MELSPEQFLDV
+1 MDPKTPPEQFLDV
-12 RSHGFVRLAIAVPRV
+12 RSHGFVRLAIAVPRI

-45 AGGKGASYVL
+45 ADGRGASYTL

-65 CADLFYSQAL
+65 CADLFHSQAL
-75 LDGALKALEELL
+75 LDGTLDSLEELL
-87 DQTKETGLAFSFG
+87 DRTRGLGMAFSFG

-115 CSRGD
+115 CSRGR
-120 ILSVAPKTYLPQYR
+120 ILSVTPKTYLPQYR

-142 ARAAEAQTDSVSLC
+142 AQAAEAQADAVTLC
-156 GREAPFGP
+156 GQDTPFGT

-198 GASILANL
+198 GATILANL

-213 GKAQYREDL
+213 GKAQYREEL
-222 VLASSGRN
+222 ILASSGRN

-251 GHGFITERGYML
+251 GHGFIAERGYML

-271 DGACIVA
+271 DGACIA
-278 DVDVEALTLERG
+278 TDVDVEALTLERS

-295 RQNAMDYKSSWRS
+295 RQNAMDHRSSWRS

-314 RSGQAGERG
+314 RSEPGGENGSNASGQPKKWG
-323 LKDAGR
+323 
-329 AGEEGSKDA
+329 
-338 GRAGEEGSKDA
+338 
-349 GRTPNEAHRTFER
+349 HHTFLR
-362 DIPSH
+362 NMPSH
-367 PFVPQNPAD
+367 PFVPQNPAE

-384 FMIQSTGLATKLR
+384 FMIQATGLATKLR
-397 SLPEDARRVVVAVSG
+397 SLPEDARKVVVAVSG

-421 VAVHTMDLLGLPR
+421 VAVHTMDMLGLPR
-434 SRIVALTMPGLG
+434 TRIVALTMPGLG
-446 TTERTYSNACTL
+446 TTERTYENACAL
-458 IRAVGATFREIDI
+458 IRSVGATFREIDI
-471 KPAVRQFFED
+471 KPAVRQFFGD
-481 IEHSEDK
+481 VAHSEDK

-499 TRKLEELATAAQVK
+499 TRKLEELATAAQVR

-563 EKETAVRDVLLDIL
+563 AQEKAVHDVLLDIL

-587 PREREIAQKTEENIG
+587 PNEREIAQKTEEKIG

-611 YYFMRFGF
+611 YYFLRFGF

-628 LHAFEGKYELREI
+628 LHAFEDKYDLQEI
-641 KTWLRVF
+641 KTWLHVF

-683 DASPAVWLSDL
+683 DASPAVWLADL
-694 DRIPDEL
+694 ERIPDEL

>member
-1 MELSPEQFLDV
+1 MDLKYSPDQFLDV
-12 RSHGFVRLAIAVPRV
+12 RSHGFVRLAIAVPRI

-32 AANVAHHLEQIEA
+32 AENVTHHLEQIESA
-45 AGGKGASYVL
+45 VGLGASYAL

-65 CADLFYSQAL
+65 CADLFHSQAL
-75 LDGALKALEELL
+75 LDGALEALEELL
-87 DQTKETGLAFSFG
+87 ERTRGLDVAFSFG

-115 CSRGD
+115 CSRG
-120 ILSVAPKTYLPQYR
+120 IIHSVTPKTYLPQYR

-142 ARAAEAQTDSVSLC
+142 ARAAEAQTETVTLC
-156 GREAPFGP
+156 GQDVPFGP

-184 DWVPVPPSSRAALA
+184 DWVPLPPSGRAALA
-198 GASILANL
+198 GATILANL

-222 VLASSGRN
+222 ILASSGRN

-251 GHGFITERGYML
+251 GHGFVTERGYML

-271 DGACIVA
+271 DGTCIAA

-295 RQNAMDYKSSWRS
+295 RQNAMDYRSTWRS

-314 RSGQAGERG
+314 RTGQAAQNDSDSSGQGKERVHHAF
-323 LKDAGR
+323 L
-329 AGEEGSKDA
+329 
-338 GRAGEEGSKDA
+338 
-349 GRTPNEAHRTFER
+349 R

-367 PFVPQNPAD
+367 PFVPQNPAE
-376 RSQRCREV
+376 RSQRCSEV
-384 FMIQSTGLATKLR
+384 FMIQATGLATKLR

-421 VAVHTMDLLGLPR
+421 VAVHTMDMLGLPR

-446 TTERTYSNACTL
+446 TTERTYGNACAL
-458 IRAVGATFREIDI
+458 IESVGATFREIDI
-471 KPAVRQFFED
+471 KPAVRQFFGD
-481 IEHSEDK
+481 IEHSEES

-499 TRKLEELATAAQVK
+499 TRKLEELATAAQVR

-539 YGVNAGIPKTLISY
+539 YGVNAGIPKTLVSY
-553 LIRWTADEVF
+553 LIQWTADVVF
-563 EKETAVRDVLLDIL
+563 EQEKAVREVLMDIL

-587 PREREIAQKTEENIG
+587 PREREIAQKTEEKIG

-611 YYFMRFGF
+611 YYFLRFGF

-628 LHAFEGKYELREI
+628 LHAFEGKYELHEI

-666 KVGMTCISPR
+666 KVGMTCISPPR
-676 GDWRMPS
+676 RLA
-683 DASPAVWLSDL
+683 DAIRCFPGSLAVG
-694 DRIPDEL
+694 PGTHP

>member
-1 MELSPEQFLDV
+1 MELSPKQFLDV
-12 RSHGFVRLAIAVPRV
+12 RSHGFVRLAIAVPRI

-32 AANVAHHLEQIEA
+32 AANVAHHLEQIEV

-65 CADLFYSQAL
+65 CADLFHSQAL
-75 LDGALKALEELL
+75 LDGALKALEDLL
-87 DQTKETGLAFSFG
+87 DQTMETGLAFSFG

-263 AKTERFQL
+263 AKTARFQL

-314 RSGQAGERG
+314 RSDQAGE
-323 LKDAGR
+323 
-329 AGEEGSKDA
+329 ESSKDA
-338 GRAGEEGSKDA
+338 GQAPGV
-349 GRTPNEAHRTFER
+349 AHRTFER
-362 DIPSH
+362 DIPAH

-471 KPAVRQFFED
+471 KPVVRQFFGD

-499 TRKLEELATAAQVK
+499 TRKLEELATAAQVR

-553 LIRWTADEVF
+553 LIRWTADVVF

-577 DTPISPELLP
+577 DTPISPTNCTTSSSTTSCDS
-587 PREREIAQKTEENIG
+587 A
-602 PYELHDFFI
+602 
-611 YYFMRFGF
+611 
-619 SPSRIARMA
+619 SR
-628 LHAFEGKYELREI
+628 
-641 KTWLRVF
+641 
-648 IVRFF
+648 
-653 QNQFKRN
+653 
-660 CLPEGP
+660 
-666 KVGMTCISPR
+666 PR
-676 GDWRMPS
+676 GSPGWRCTHSKESMNSGRSRPGC
-683 DASPAVWLSDL
+683 ASLSSGSS
-694 DRIPDEL
+694 RTSSNGTACRKGPRSA

>member
-1 MELSPEQFLDV
+1 MDPKCSPDQFLDV
-12 RSHGFVRLAIAVPRV
+12 RSHGFVRLAIAVPRI

-45 AGGKGASYVL
+45 ADGRGASYAL

-65 CADLFYSQAL
+65 CADLFHSQAL
-75 LDGALKALEELL
+75 LDGALDSLEGLL
-87 DQTKETGLAFSFG
+87 DSTRELGMAFSFG

-115 CSRGD
+115 CSRGRV
-120 ILSVAPKTYLPQYR
+120 LSVTPKTYLPQYR

-142 ARAAEAQTDSVSLC
+142 ARAAEAQTDAVTLC
-156 GREAPFGP
+156 GQDAPFGT

-198 GASILANL
+198 GATILANL

-222 VLASSGRN
+222 ILSSSGRN

-251 GHGFITERGYML
+251 GHGFIAERGYML
-263 AKTERFQL
+263 ARTERFQL
-271 DGACIVA
+271 DGACIA
-278 DVDVEALTLERG
+278 TDVDVEALVLERG

-295 RQNAMDYKSSWRS
+295 RQNAMDHRSSWRS
-308 VSLPGF
+308 VSLSGF
-314 RSGQAGERG
+314 RPGPAGENGSRASGQPG
-323 LKDAGR
+323 KDA
-329 AGEEGSKDA
+329 
-338 GRAGEEGSKDA
+338 
-349 GRTPNEAHRTFER
+349 HQTFLR
-362 DIPSH
+362 NIPSH
-367 PFVPQNPAD
+367 PFVPQNPAE

-384 FMIQSTGLATKLR
+384 FMIQATGLATKLK

-421 VAVHTMDLLGLPR
+421 VAVHTMDLLELPR

-446 TTERTYSNACTL
+446 TTERTYGNACAL

-471 KPAVRQFFED
+471 KPAVRQFFGD
-481 IEHSEDK
+481 VAHSEDK

-499 TRKLEELATAAQVK
+499 TRKLEELATAAQVR

-563 EKETAVRDVLLDIL
+563 AQEEAVRDVLIDIL

-587 PREREIAQKTEENIG
+587 PNEREIAQKTEEKIG

-628 LHAFEGKYELREI
+628 LHAFEDKYDIQEI
-641 KTWLRVF
+641 KTWLHVF

-653 QNQFKRN
+653 RNQFKRN

-676 GDWRMPS
+676 GDWRMSS
-683 DASPAVWLSDL
+683 DASPAVWLADL
-694 DRIPDEL
+694 ERIPDEL